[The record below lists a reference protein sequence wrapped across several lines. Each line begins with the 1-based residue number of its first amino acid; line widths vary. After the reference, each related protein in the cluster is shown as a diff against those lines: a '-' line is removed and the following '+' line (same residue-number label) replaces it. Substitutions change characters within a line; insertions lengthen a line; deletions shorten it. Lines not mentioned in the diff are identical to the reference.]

1 MKQEIIKRKTPLA
14 TQKRYPI
21 YLRILLQFKQRGVDR
36 VMSYQI
42 GRMCDVEANTVR
54 RDLMYLKHESKPAY
68 GYDVDSLIT
77 SLNDELGTKEDEK
90 IVLIGVGNIGMGL
103 LKYNYLQTRVGKIV
117 CAFDIDPSKVNTIVN
132 GVRIYD
138 YKHLKR
144 KFPKNTKIV
153 ILAIPSENIDMIVN
167 QLVNLKVKAI
177 INFSDG
183 IPRKRTGL
191 KIYQIELAKIISE
204 IIYEFKTEKS

>member
-1 MKQEIIKRKTPLA
+1 MSELKKKIPSATRKRF
-14 TQKRYPI
+14 PI
-21 YLRILLQFKQRGVDR
+21 YLRVLLQFQQRGVNR

-54 RDLMYLKHESKPAY
+54 RDLMYLKHEGKPAY
-68 GYDVDSLIT
+68 GYYVDSLINAF
-77 SLNDELGTKEDEK
+77 NDELGTKEDEK

-117 CAFDIDPSKVNTIVN
+117 CAFEVDPTKINTIVN
-132 GVRIYD
+132 GVPIYD
-138 YKHLKR
+138 YKQLKR
-144 KFPKNTKIV
+144 KFPKNAKIV
-153 ILAIPSENIDMIVN
+153 ILAIPGEEIDLVIN

-191 KIYQIELAKIISE
+191 KIHQVELAKIISE
-204 IIYEFKTEKS
+204 IIYEFKSDDID

>member
-1 MKQEIIKRKTPLA
+1 MSEVIKRKIPTA
-14 TQKRYPI
+14 TRKRYPM
-21 YLRILLQFKQRGVDR
+21 YLRVLLQFKQRGVQR

-54 RDLMYLKHESKPAY
+54 RDLMYLRHEGKPAY
-68 GYDVDSLIT
+68 GYYVDSLI
-77 SLNDELGTKEDEK
+77 SAFNEELGAKGDEK

-117 CAFDIDPSKVNTIVN
+117 CAFDIDPSKINTKVN
-132 GVRIYD
+132 GVPIYD
-138 YKHLKR
+138 YKQIKR
-144 KFPKNTKIV
+144 RFPKNAQIV
-153 ILAIPSENIDMIVN
+153 ILAIPSDNIDMVVN

-191 KIYQIELAKIISE
+191 KVHQVGLAKIISE
-204 IIYEFKTEKS
+204 IIYEFKNDDLD